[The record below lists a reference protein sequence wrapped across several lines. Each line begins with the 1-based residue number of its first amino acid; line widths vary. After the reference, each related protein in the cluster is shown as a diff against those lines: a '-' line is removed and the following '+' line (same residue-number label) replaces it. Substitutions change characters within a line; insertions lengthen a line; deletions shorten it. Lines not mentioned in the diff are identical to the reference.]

1 MMEIPETYT
10 ISKQLKKEILNK
22 QIKDVA
28 TNTSPHKFAFFYG
41 DPLNYKKNIV
51 GKKVTNI
58 IERAFYIEIE
68 VDDYTLL
75 FRDGTNIRYYSDR
88 NKIPTKHQLL
98 IEFTDETFLVV
109 TIAMYGFISCFKSDE
124 YSDKYYEKEKNGVSP
139 LSQSFDIVYF
149 NTLLNE
155 STKKLSAKAFLA
167 TEQRILGVGN
177 GVLQDILFNAKINP
191 KQKMNRLNDSECEKL
206 FDSIKITLLEM
217 ANKGGRDTESNLY
230 GEIGGYVTKMS
241 KKTANAP
248 CLDCNSIIKKESYMG
263 GSIYYCPNCQKEK

>member
-139 LSQSFDIVYF
+139 LSQSFVIVYF

-155 STKKLSAKAFLA
+155 ST
-167 TEQRILGVGN
+167 I
-177 GVLQDILFNAKINP
+177 
-191 KQKMNRLNDSECEKL
+191 
-206 FDSIKITLLEM
+206 
-217 ANKGGRDTESNLY
+217 
-230 GEIGGYVTKMS
+230 
-241 KKTANAP
+241 
-248 CLDCNSIIKKESYMG
+248 
-263 GSIYYCPNCQKEK
+263 